1 MLQRWGSMMRDFTIY
16 LVSFLSS
23 SALTDNDIFGDS
35 LVEQVGGSQDI
46 EGYCFFRKMS

>member
-1 MLQRWGSMMRDFTIY
+1 MLQRWGSMMRDLTIF
-16 LVSFLSS
+16 LFSFLSS

-46 EGYCFFRKMS
+46 EGYLVFLGR